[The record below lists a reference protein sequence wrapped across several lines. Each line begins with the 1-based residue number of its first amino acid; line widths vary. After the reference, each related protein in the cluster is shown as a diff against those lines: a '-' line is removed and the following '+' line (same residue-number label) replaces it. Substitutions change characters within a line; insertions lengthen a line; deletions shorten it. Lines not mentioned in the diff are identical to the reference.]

1 MFFAYDDTDFSLL
14 TVSPVVEDDEVQ
26 VPNDDNE
33 LVTIPTNMA
42 DPNPNGTEF
51 DCLYLDMNGI
61 VCPRALIHCYEY

>member
-1 MFFAYDDTDFSLL
+1 
-14 TVSPVVEDDEVQ
+14 VEDE
-26 VPNDDNE
+26 NDE

-61 VCPRALIHCYEY
+61 VRAVLRLSFSKLTVVI